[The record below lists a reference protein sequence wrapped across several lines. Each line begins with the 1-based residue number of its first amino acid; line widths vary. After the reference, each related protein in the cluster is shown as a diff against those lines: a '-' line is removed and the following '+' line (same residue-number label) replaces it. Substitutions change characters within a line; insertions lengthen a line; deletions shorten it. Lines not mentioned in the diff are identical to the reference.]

1 MERDIAG
8 IVAAAV
14 KGGKY
19 GLRDAFA
26 RCTQMTLIINMEDDE
41 WEEVAKLSGQ
51 QLERETGIQW
61 KLDEA
66 ERKRAR
72 ALVKDKA

>member
-1 MERDIAG
+1 
-8 IVAAAV
+8 
-14 KGGKY
+14 
-19 GLRDAFA
+19 
-26 RCTQMTLIINMEDDE
+26 MTLIINMEDDE